1 MGMQATLAPLAGQ
14 VRQVLSGRTDGASDV
29 ARAIARPTG
38 APGWF
43 TPDDAIWT
51 VHGSVATF
59 LGGIRSLLLQALHPL
74 ALAGVDRHSSYRE
87 DPFGRLQRTGAFIA
101 ATTYGSTDLAEQT
114 VRAVRS
120 MHTRV
125 QGTAR
130 DGRAYSAQDPD
141 LLLWV
146 HLALTDSMLRAYL
159 DFGRDGAID
168 PDGYV
173 ADMAVVA
180 RAMGVLDPPTS
191 RAGLD
196 AALLAFGPDLRVDHD
211 VRRTHR
217 FILGAPL
224 PTSLKP
230 GYRVLA
236 RAAWDSLPPWALTML
251 GSSPRTA
258 AVDRT
263 LADAALRVL
272 RFALVASPARMAGEA
287 RLAGQPAPR
296 IRSR

>member
-1 MGMQATLAPLAGQ
+1 MEATLAPLAGQ

-29 ARAIARPTG
+29 ARAIARPPG

-43 TPDDAIWT
+43 TPDDPIWT

-101 ATTYGSTDLAEQT
+101 ATTYGCVDLAEQT

-125 QGTAR
+125 RGTAP

-146 HLALTDSMLRAYL
+146 HIALTDSMLRAYL

-168 PDGYV
+168 ADGYV
-173 ADMAVVA
+173 ANMAVVA
-180 RAMGVLDPPTS
+180 RAMGVAEPPTS
-191 RAGLD
+191 RAGLET
-196 AALLAFGPDLRVDHD
+196 ALRAFGPDLRVDED

-217 FILGAPL
+217 FILQAPM

-236 RAAWDSLPPWALTML
+236 RAAWDSLPPWALGML
-251 GSSPRTA
+251 DSAPRTA
-258 AVDRT
+258 ALDRT
-263 LADAALRVL
+263 LADAVLRVL
-272 RFALVASPARMAGEA
+272 RFALVASPARMAGEQ
-287 RLAGQPAPR
+287 RLAAQPAPR